1 MRADGSET
9 STNYLLLGYVDAE
22 LLALY
27 QAGIVPTLELTRTQ
41 AALTAKGQG
50 EGTAVALYLQQ
61 GAAPERMG
69 RPDPSEAAQAA
80 EGGEPPPV
88 PSLETLAHHL
98 AEDHAEAREW
108 PSLGGAEP
116 QLDLPD
122 DGEDYSAQ
130 ERLEAIHLALAAL
143 EAEEEISVPLLKQ
156 VPAKSA
162 P

>member
-27 QAGIVPTLELTRTQ
+27 QAGIVPTLELARTQ
-41 AALTAKGQG
+41 TALTAEGQG

-88 PSLETLAHHL
+88 PSLETLAHHF
-98 AEDHAEAREW
+98 AAGRADACEW
-108 PSLGGAEP
+108 PTPGGPEP
-116 QLDLPD
+116 QLELPD
-122 DGEDYSAQ
+122 DGEDYPAQ

>member
-1 MRADGSET
+1 M
-9 STNYLLLGYVDAE
+9 
-22 LLALY
+22 
-27 QAGIVPTLELTRTQ
+27 
-41 AALTAKGQG
+41 
-50 EGTAVALYLQQ
+50 ALYLQQ

>member
-27 QAGIVPTLELTRTQ
+27 QAGIVPTLELARTQ

-50 EGTAVALYLQQ
+50 EGTAVALYVQQ
-61 GAAPERMG
+61 DAAPEPG
-69 RPDPSEAAQAA
+69 YKPGPSESARPNEA
-80 EGGEPPPV
+80 GEPQPN
-88 PSLETLAHHL
+88 PSLETLAHHF
-98 AEDHAEAREW
+98 AEDRAEVREL

-116 QLDLPD
+116 QLELPD